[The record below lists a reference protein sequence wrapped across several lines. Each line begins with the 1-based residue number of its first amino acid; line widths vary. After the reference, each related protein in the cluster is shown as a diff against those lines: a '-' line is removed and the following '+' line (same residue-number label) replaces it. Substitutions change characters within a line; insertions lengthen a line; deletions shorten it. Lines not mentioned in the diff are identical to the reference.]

1 MTDRIHVNILSH
13 LPGSLPRAALLLLF
27 LLAGLCRPA
36 LASVVDSRKAEQTY
50 QSGDYAEAR
59 RQFELLS
66 EEFRNTN
73 TDTSDFRVYR
83 EAIYLYDR
91 LADTAFTQK
100 DWPALKRYL
109 DGMLVVSH
117 SERSMSEAALSG
129 ALASGIA
136 YATAGYLSEQLD
148 ESVRIS
154 SIIQL
159 KRSLVLVLLD
169 SEGTGPA
176 GQLAIEQYQ
185 LLAAALRSVVSVGEG
200 YYAIDRR
207 SLEDHFDD
215 FDAIFAR
222 LDELGNIEELWEK
235 YPPAARNAAEE
246 QGTPPPAP

>member
-1 MTDRIHVNILSH
+1 MTDRYCVIFSAVLRDPLRI
-13 LPGSLPRAALLLLF
+13 AAIALLVC
-27 LLAGLCRPA
+27 ACGLCRPA

-59 RQFELLS
+59 RMFEALS

-73 TDTSDFRVYR
+73 TDTSDYRVYR

-91 LADTAFTQK
+91 LADCAFTQK

-117 SERSMSEAALSG
+117 SERSLSEAALSG

-136 YATAGYLSEQLD
+136 YATAGYLSDQLD

-159 KRSLVLVLLD
+159 KRSLVLLLLD
-169 SEGTGPA
+169 TDGGGPN

-185 LLAAALRSVVSVGEG
+185 LLAAALRSVVSTADG

-207 SLEDHFDD
+207 QLEEHFEE

-222 LDELGNIEELWEK
+222 LDELGNVDELWDK
-235 YPPAARNAAEE
+235 YPPAGKNPSQDEP
-246 QGTPPPAP
+246 QQ